1 MKVLIVDDDADVVE
15 ALALA
20 LGLLQPQCTVSQACN
35 GQAAMEAF
43 SRQRPE
49 LVVLD
54 IMLPDM
60 DGYQVLRRIRRVSD
74 VPVIMLT
81 VKESE
86 IDKVRALGIGAD
98 DYVVKPFSVLELLA
112 RIKTIQRRLGMR
124 PEIAESAP
132 LTCGDLRVDLVE
144 RQVSVG
150 DRPVKLTPTEY
161 GVLVCLAR
169 DAGRVVTARTLLTTV
184 WGPEYGDDLN
194 SLKVCIQRLRGKLEK
209 DSSRRGY
216 ILSERGVG
224 YRLVTPDQTQLR

>member
-1 MKVLIVDDDADVVE
+1 MKVLIVDDDPDVVE
-15 ALALA
+15 ALTLA
-20 LGLLQPQCTVSQACN
+20 FDLLQPQCAVFEAHN
-35 GQAAMEAF
+35 GESAVETF
-43 SRQRPE
+43 YRERPD

-60 DGYQVLRRIRRVSD
+60 DGYQVLHRIRRVSD

-81 VKESE
+81 VKEEE

-98 DYVVKPFSVLELLA
+98 DYIVKPFGMLELLA
-112 RIKTIQRRLGMR
+112 RIKAIQRRLGVR

-132 LTCGDLRVDLVE
+132 LVCGDLRIDLVE
-144 RQVSVG
+144 RQVTVA
-150 DRPVKLTPTEY
+150 DRPVKLAPKEY

-169 DAGRVVTARTLLTTV
+169 DAGRVVTARTLLTRV

-194 SLKVCIQRLRGKLEK
+194 CLKVCIQRLRGKLEK

-216 ILSERGVG
+216 IVTERGVG
-224 YRLVTPDQTQLR
+224 YRLVTPD

>member
-1 MKVLIVDDDADVVE
+1 MKVLIVDDDPDVVE
-15 ALALA
+15 ALTLA
-20 LGLLQPQCTVSQACN
+20 FDLLQPQCAVFEAHN
-35 GQAAMEAF
+35 GESAVETF
-43 SRQRPE
+43 YRERPD

-60 DGYQVLRRIRRVSD
+60 DGYQVLHRIRRVSD

-81 VKESE
+81 VKEEE

-98 DYVVKPFSVLELLA
+98 DYIVKPFGMLELLA
-112 RIKTIQRRLGMR
+112 RIKAIQRRLGVR

-132 LTCGDLRVDLVE
+132 LVCGDLRIDLVE
-144 RQVSVG
+144 RQVTVA
-150 DRPVKLTPTEY
+150 DRPVKLTPKEY

-169 DAGRVVTARTLLTTV
+169 DAGRVVTARTLLTSV

-194 SLKVCIQRLRGKLEK
+194 CLKVCIQRLRGKLEK

-216 ILSERGVG
+216 IVTERGVG
-224 YRLVTPDQTQLR
+224 YRLVTPR

>member
-1 MKVLIVDDDADVVE
+1 MKVLIVDDDPDVVE
-15 ALALA
+15 ALTLA
-20 LGLLQPQCTVSQACN
+20 FDLLQPQCAVFEAHN
-35 GQAAMEAF
+35 GESAVETF
-43 SRQRPE
+43 YRERPD

-60 DGYQVLRRIRRVSD
+60 DGYQVLHRIRRVSD

-81 VKESE
+81 VKEEE

-98 DYVVKPFSVLELLA
+98 DYIVKPFGMLELLA
-112 RIKTIQRRLGMR
+112 RIKAIQRRLGVR

-132 LTCGDLRVDLVE
+132 LVCGDLRIDLVE
-144 RQVSVG
+144 RQVTVA
-150 DRPVKLTPTEY
+150 DRPVKLTPKEY

-169 DAGRVVTARTLLTTV
+169 DAGRVVTARTLLTSV

-194 SLKVCIQRLRGKLEK
+194 CLKVCIQRLRGKLEK

-216 ILSERGVG
+216 IVTERGVG
-224 YRLVTPDQTQLR
+224 YRLVTPA